1 MRLQAAR
8 TPSAL
13 LNPAPRSRT
22 TGSSPPRASSNAV
35 GILAGEGGVPILNGA
50 AGQILAEGDTA
61 IGLWLSGSN
70 AGASYAYELDNRGL
84 VEAASTLPGSPSYGL
99 YLFES
104 AGQLMR
110 VLNSGTIEADVA
122 IFAPSEGPAGPSG
135 GIGYGSETIT
145 NAPSGLILGAVELR
159 NGNDILANHGQIS
172 GMVDMGPGNDTLDT
186 SDGAIDGLIYLGLGD
201 DRFLGSASAD
211 RATGDG
217 GDDRLEGNAGD
228 DLLLGGTGEDLL
240 IGGAGNDGLYGEF
253 GNDHLV
259 LEQGDV
265 AFGGDGDDRFEL
277 GDYRFALVDGG
288 AGFDALV
295 LPGGTRTLDLS
306 AIASSGRVVNI
317 DEIVLGGGKELA
329 VHPSD
334 IAAISG
340 GSSLRIDALSTDRID
355 LVGAWL
361 ERDPQVIDGVAY
373 RVFAADG
380 RTLLVEAGAAIANVD
395 AAPSAAAGL
404 DSIAAGGPAPRG
416 GDASGLYADQ
426 GLTTLFDPYEID
438 GMAVRVESYETW
450 DNVQGGAVFLG
461 TTGQSASVVNLG
473 QVSSSGDGE
482 ATSVIDL
489 DNGTVQNS
497 GTIWADNVGQ
507 GAARAI
513 RLGAG
518 GSIVNDGDIIATATG
533 GDAVAVQ
540 TASDRDGISVAN
552 GLSGYV
558 NAVATTGHATGI
570 AALAPG
576 VTVRNDGIIEV
587 AGGSGASGVELSAGG
602 TLINTGDISASD
614 TGGAATGVGVA
625 AFGRATILNAGLIS
639 ADVAI
644 FVGFDGAGICT
655 IGNSGTIA
663 GSLVV
668 APAAAPIVVVDNSG
682 TITGDVRLAGGDD
695 VYDGSA
701 GTLGGTLYA
710 GAGADRLTGG
720 AASDSFHGEAGNDT
734 LTGGGGADALAGGLG
749 ADSFLDTAAGLNGDT
764 IADLSA
770 GDRIVISDACST
782 PSASACPV
790 TRSPSP
796 AAR

>member
-1 MRLQAAR
+1 M
-8 TPSAL
+8 

-61 IGLWLSGSN
+61 IGLWLRGSN

-217 GDDRLEGNAGD
+217 GDDRLGGNAGD
-228 DLLLGGTGEDLL
+228 DLLLGGTGEDVL

-277 GDYRFALVDGG
+277 GDYGFALVDGG

-306 AIASSGRVVNI
+306 AVASSGRVVNI

-340 GSSLRIDALSTDRID
+340 GFSLRIDALSTDRID

-380 RTLLVEAGAAIANVD
+380 RTLLVEADAAIANVD

-404 DSIAAGGPAPRG
+404 DSIAAARPAPR
-416 GDASGLYADQ
+416 A
-426 GLTTLFDPYEID
+426 
-438 GMAVRVESYETW
+438 
-450 DNVQGGAVFLG
+450 
-461 TTGQSASVVNLG
+461 
-473 QVSSSGDGE
+473 GE
-482 ATSVIDL
+482 RI
-489 DNGTVQNS
+489 
-497 GTIWADNVGQ
+497 
-507 GAARAI
+507 RALC
-513 RLGAG
+513 RPG
-518 GSIVNDGDIIATATG
+518 N
-533 GDAVAVQ
+533 
-540 TASDRDGISVAN
+540 N
-552 GLSGYV
+552 
-558 NAVATTGHATGI
+558 HA
-570 AALAPG
+570 LRP
-576 VTVRNDGIIEV
+576 R
-587 AGGSGASGVELSAGG
+587 
-602 TLINTGDISASD
+602 
-614 TGGAATGVGVA
+614 
-625 AFGRATILNAGLIS
+625 
-639 ADVAI
+639 
-644 FVGFDGAGICT
+644 
-655 IGNSGTIA
+655 
-663 GSLVV
+663 
-668 APAAAPIVVVDNSG
+668 
-682 TITGDVRLAGGDD
+682 
-695 VYDGSA
+695 
-701 GTLGGTLYA
+701 
-710 GAGADRLTGG
+710 
-720 AASDSFHGEAGNDT
+720 
-734 LTGGGGADALAGGLG
+734 
-749 ADSFLDTAAGLNGDT
+749 
-764 IADLSA
+764 
-770 GDRIVISDACST
+770 
-782 PSASACPV
+782 
-790 TRSPSP
+790 
-796 AAR
+796 